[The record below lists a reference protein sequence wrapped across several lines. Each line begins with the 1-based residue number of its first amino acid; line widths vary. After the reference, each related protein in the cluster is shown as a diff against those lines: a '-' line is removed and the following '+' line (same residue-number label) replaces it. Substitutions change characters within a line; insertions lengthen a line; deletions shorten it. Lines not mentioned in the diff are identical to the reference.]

1 MLHGLGHGVGL
12 EVHELP
18 LLADFS
24 KDVLAAG
31 NVLTVEPGVYLPGQ
45 GGIRIE
51 DLLIVEEDG
60 AEVLTPFT
68 KDLVTL
74 T

>member
-1 MLHGLGHGVGL
+1 VGL

-18 LLADFS
+18 ILSDVSEAILAQ
-24 KDVLAAG
+24 G
-31 NVLTVEPGVYLPGQ
+31 NVVTVEPGVYLAGK

-51 DLLIVEEDG
+51 DLVIVEEDG

-74 T
+74 V